1 MNKTTLGWLLIVA
14 GLGIQLATGFAQA
27 DAQVN
32 NVTTDQTPFGAIVG
46 PLNKISP
53 VPVGYALIGAGA
65 IVLWV
70 ME

>member
-1 MNKTTLGWLLIVA
+1 VSRTTIGWLLLVA
-14 GLGIQLATGFAQA
+14 GVAIQVATGFSQA

-32 NVTTDQTPFGAIVG
+32 NVTTDQTTFGAIVG

-53 VPVGYALIGAGA
+53 VPLGYALMGAGA
-65 IVLWV
+65 IALWV